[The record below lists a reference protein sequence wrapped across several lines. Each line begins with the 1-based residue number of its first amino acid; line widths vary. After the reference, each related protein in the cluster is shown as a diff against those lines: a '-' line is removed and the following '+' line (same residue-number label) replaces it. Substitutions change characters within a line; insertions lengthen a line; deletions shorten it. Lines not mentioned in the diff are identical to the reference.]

1 MAILLRSYNALIP
14 LSHALDTLV
23 LTMFNINGGFMK
35 LYDVRDSTTTLP
47 RSWRPSLDLPQWYR
61 DWISSERDIVGA
73 LCRWV
78 ISKWSVVVP
87 QP

>member
-61 DWISSERDIVGA
+61 DWSRLGNKLRARYSRSPV
-73 LCRWV
+73 
-78 ISKWSVVVP
+78 
-87 QP
+87 